1 MNKQTLANWLS
12 GPITNKELDTLVME
26 MGMKIRQ
33 PETCSALATI
43 RELEFRKHDHDG
55 DTALPM
61 SYTREDGTIQDNEVA
76 FMYPSRMSFVAAPR
90 ILN

>member
-12 GPITNKELDTLVME
+12 GPITNKELDAIALE
-26 MGMKIRQ
+26 MDMHMRQ
-33 PETCSALATI
+33 PETCSALGTL

-76 FMYPSRMSFVAAPR
+76 FMYPNRVELVPIR
-90 ILN
+90 NY

>member
-12 GPITNKELDTLVME
+12 GPITNKELDVLVLE
-26 MGMKIRQ
+26 MDMVMRQ
-33 PETCSALATI
+33 PETCSALGTL

-76 FMYPSRMSFVAAPR
+76 FMYPNRVALVPIR
-90 ILN
+90 NY